1 MSDLGYFA
9 LGLGLLAVY
18 LAAMAAVLFGA
29 AGTLAVPMFWAYLAL
44 FAILCVGAS
53 AAVYLQSP
61 DLVRER
67 VRPGEGEQ
75 DRVSVRAL
83 NLLMFV
89 QLLLAGLDVGRLHCF
104 LGSSPTKWLRSFA
117 MEPTASA
124 SLLWRVGACRV
135 RRSLAAHRSP
145 TFAMSAA
152 RIGAAGSSRKTA
164 ASCPR
169 PRFAN
174 TRIRSPARRRN
185 GSRSARIGR
194 CSPSLV
200 YGPRGA
206 AFEDRR
212 ARLWMGR
219 TSCLAFSPQRRTR

>member
-44 FAILCVGAS
+44 FAALCVGAS

-61 DLVRER
+61 DLLKER

-89 QLLLAGLDVGRLHCF
+89 QLLLAGLDVGRLQ
-104 LGSSPTKWLRSFA
+104 W
-117 MEPTASA
+117 SA
-124 SLLWRVGACRV
+124 TVP
-135 RRSLAAHRSP
+135 LA
-145 TFAMSAA
+145 
-152 RIGAAGSSRKTA
+152 
-164 ASCPR
+164 
-169 PRFAN
+169 
-174 TRIRSPARRRN
+174 
-185 GSRSARIGR
+185 
-194 CSPSLV
+194 L
-200 YGPRGA
+200 
-206 AFEDRR
+206 
-212 ARLWMGR
+212 
-219 TSCLAFSPQRRTR
+219 